1 MLNKHIY
8 KLLDKLQH
16 LKRTVERKDLWVDFG
31 EKISVLEKEVH
42 DSHCKKNKFLP
53 ELKQNPS
60 YNIIHKKWHKILSK
74 S

>member
-31 EKISVLEKEVH
+31 EK
-42 DSHCKKNKFLP
+42 
-53 ELKQNPS
+53 
-60 YNIIHKKWHKILSK
+60 
-74 S
+74 